1 MGLTTALFG
10 NIIETMLNKQQE
22 RTVYITF
29 TEGYYNI
36 KGQPTNVAGLTFK
49 LVEDFKVSKSGEG
62 YVTVEG
68 GGQPGFPDRSIRIKC
83 EQGAYEVAGSAKPI
97 PQGVSMLTA
106 LKKPAKQG
114 DAVVT
119 DMTQIKVPDTAV
131 QHETDEEI
139 IERTRLRFEILKDM
153 TKAVKQG
160 DVRAMIVTGP
170 PGVGKSFGVEEV
182 LAKDD
187 LFDMMGQRKPKYEIV
202 KGAMSAIGLYSKLY
216 QFSDSKNILV
226 FDDCDSILLDDIALN
241 ILKAALDSSKKRTIS
256 WNTDSRLLRS
266 EGIPDKFEFKGGAIF
281 ITNLKFENV
290 RSKKLQEH
298 LAALESRCHYIDLRM
313 DTDREKVLR
322 IKQIVKDGMLDSYEM
337 EDVARDEVVNF
348 IEEHRAVMR
357 ELSLRT
363 VLKVADLRKSFP
375 TNWQNMAKVT
385 VMKGAY

>member
-1 MGLTTALFG
+1 M
-10 NIIETMLNKQQE
+10 
-22 RTVYITF
+22 YITF

-49 LVEDFKVSKSGEG
+49 LVEDYKVAKSGEG

-68 GGQPGFPDRSIRIKC
+68 GGQPGFPDRSIRIRCK
-83 EQGAYEVAGSAKPI
+83 QGAYNVAGSAKPI

-106 LKKPAKQG
+106 LKKPSKETAG
-114 DAVVT
+114 VT
-119 DMTQIKVPDTAV
+119 DFTQVKVADEAV
-131 QHETDEEI
+131 AHETDEEI

-153 TKAVKQG
+153 TKAVKSG

-216 QFSDSKNILV
+216 QFSDAKNILV

-337 EDVARDEVVNF
+337 EDVARDEVVDF
-348 IEEHRAVMR
+348 IEENRATMR

-375 TNWQNMAKVT
+375 TNWQNMARVT

>member
-1 MGLTTALFG
+1 
-10 NIIETMLNKQQE
+10 
-22 RTVYITF
+22 VYITF
-29 TEGYYNI
+29 TEGWYNI
-36 KGQPTNVAGLTFK
+36 KGQPTNVGGMTFK
-49 LVEDFKVSKSGEG
+49 LVEDYKVSKSGEG

-83 EQGAYEVAGSAKPI
+83 RQGAYNTAGSAKPI
-97 PQGVSMLTA
+97 PQGVTMLQA
-106 LKKPAKQG
+106 LKKPAKG
-114 DAVVT
+114 SEVT
-119 DMTQIKVPDTAV
+119 DFTQAKVSDEAV
-131 QHETDEEI
+131 AHETDEEI

-153 TKAVKQG
+153 TKAVKGG

-187 LFDMMGQRKPKYEIV
+187 LFNTLGERKPRYEIV

-216 QFSDSKNILV
+216 QYSDAKNILV

-322 IKQIVKDGMLDSYEM
+322 IKQIVKDGMLDSYEL
-337 EDVARDEVVNF
+337 EDVARDEVVDF
-348 IEEHRAVMR
+348 IETNRAQMR